1 MDRNPVVAGRF
12 YPGTKQ
18 AWETEVRSY
27 LPLASSP
34 SKALLAMLPHAGY
47 AYSGAVAGKTLSEVI
62 PTETVLLLG
71 PNHTGLGRPLALWP
85 DGRWL
90 LPGAHLDVDR
100 KLAGHILDAAPAI
113 QADHQAHLQEH
124 SLEVL
129 LPFLWAVQPQSK
141 IVPLAVTEP
150 RLEVLLDTAQK
161 LAEVLAKWPN
171 PVLILVSSDMSHFI
185 SAQRAKELDGLA
197 LQAALERAPEKLY
210 ATVRDERISMCGMLP
225 MALGLAVAN
234 ALGAT
239 QARLIAYSTSGDV
252 TGDFSQV
259 VGYAG
264 VVVE

>member
-18 AWETEVRSY
+18 AWESEVRSY
-27 LPLASSP
+27 LPLVSTP
-34 SKALLAMLPHAGY
+34 RKALLAMMPHAGY

-62 PTETVLLLG
+62 QTETVLLLG

-85 DGRWL
+85 NGRWL
-90 LPGAHLDVDR
+90 LPGAHLDVDEE
-100 KLAGHILDAAPAI
+100 LARSIFEAAPAI

-124 SLEVL
+124 SLEVI
-129 LPFLWAVQPQSK
+129 LPFLWAVRPQTK
-141 IVPLAVTEP
+141 IVPLAVAEP
-150 RLEVLLDTAQK
+150 SLEVLLRTAQE
-161 LAEVLAKWPN
+161 LSAVLAKWPK
-171 PVLILVSSDMSHFI
+171 PLLILVSSDMSHFV
-185 SAQRAKELDGLA
+185 SAQQAKELDGLA
-197 LQAALERAPEKLY
+197 LQAALERDPEKLY
-210 ATVRDERISMCGMLP
+210 ATVHDQRISMCGMLP
-225 MALGLAVAN
+225 MTLGLATAN

-239 QARLIAYSTSGDV
+239 QASLIAYATSGDV

>member
-18 AWETEVRSY
+18 AWEAEVRNHI
-27 LPLASSP
+27 PLAATP
-34 SKALLAMLPHAGY
+34 RKALLAMLPHAGY
-47 AYSGAVAGKTLSEVI
+47 TYSGAVAGKTLAEMI
-62 PTETVLLLG
+62 PTATVLLLG

-90 LPGAHLDVDR
+90 LPGAHLDVDEE
-100 KLAGHILDAAPAI
+100 LAKNIFQATPAI

-129 LPFLWAVQPQSK
+129 LPFLWAVQPQTK
-141 IVPLAVTEP
+141 IVPLAVAEP
-150 RLEVLLDTAQK
+150 RLDVLLDTARK
-161 LAEVLAKWPN
+161 LAEVLRKWPE
-171 PVLILVSSDMSHFI
+171 PVLILVSSDMSHFV
-185 SAQRAKELDGLA
+185 SAQQARELDGLA
-197 LQAALERAPEKLY
+197 LQAALERDPEKLY
-210 ATVRDERISMCGMLP
+210 ATVRDQRISMCGMLP
-225 MALGLAVAN
+225 MTLGLAAAN

-239 QARLIAYSTSGDV
+239 QASLIAYTNSGDV